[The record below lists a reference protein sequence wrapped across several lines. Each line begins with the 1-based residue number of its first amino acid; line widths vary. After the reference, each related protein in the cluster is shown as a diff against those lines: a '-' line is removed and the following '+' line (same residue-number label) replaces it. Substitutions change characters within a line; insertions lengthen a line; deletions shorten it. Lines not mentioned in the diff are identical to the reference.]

1 MYKLCIVGLGNP
13 GQKYNQ
19 TRHNIGKDWLVSLAK
34 NYDVNFINK
43 SKFEAKIGES
53 DSGNILW
60 VIPSNYVNNSGRTIS
75 KILKATNLNP
85 ENILIIHDELDL
97 EVGTIRL
104 KNSGGHGGHNG
115 VRDIINKTGAETF
128 SRLRIGIGHPGSKSE
143 VTNWVLNKFM
153 TVEKKNLEQSYE
165 KFCDIFD
172 LIYEGKFD
180 EAQKLLHTKY

>member
-43 SKFEAKIGES
+43 SKFEAEIGES

-115 VRDIINKTGAETF
+115 VRDIINKIGAETF

-143 VTNWVLNKFM
+143 VTNWVLNKFSPN
-153 TVEKKNLEQSYE
+153 EKKRLIESYS
-165 KFCDIFD
+165 KFAKAFE
-172 LIYEGKFD
+172 LITLKKIQ
-180 EAQKLLHTKY
+180 EAQRLLHTK